1 MSEIT
6 EVSTTE
12 KACGYQI
19 GDWDCRPGGYMYDA
33 GSGEGWDPEDC
44 SFICPHCRTMDYLL
58 DAKEEAESVSGYSN
72 NGDWGTG
79 VTIWAASEAR
89 ALKANRPSAIRALIE
104 IGVVHAIEDADKEDG
119 FSVVLCN
126 TQPTLALLA
135 DYDALATQRDEGLAR
150 EAELKRQLKE
160 TPIPQEIA
168 AELERT
174 DWTPKQALKWYA
186 EGKHFDVV
194 AGRTRIID
202 TGHVASNALKHLSA
216 EYLEH
221 KGDAQLHELQQHL
234 AEAKRLLLDVR
245 GQLCGPDQRA
255 IDAFLASSGCAG
267 GEKAQ

>member
-1 MSEIT
+1 MSEVRSCRWAQLRILA
-6 EVSTTE
+6 V
-12 KACGYQI
+12 KACGTHADSAAYGALRRAI
-19 GDWDCRPGGYMYDA
+19 DA
-33 GSGEGWDPEDC
+33 TE
-44 SFICPHCRTMDYLL
+44 IL
-58 DAKEEAESVSGYSN
+58 DL
-72 NGDWGTG
+72 T
-79 VTIWAASEAR
+79 
-89 ALKANRPSAIRALIE
+89 
-104 IGVVHAIEDADKEDG
+104 
-119 FSVVLCN
+119 
-126 TQPTLALLA
+126 
-135 DYDALATQRDEGLAR
+135 ALATQRDEGLAR

-160 TPIPQEIA
+160 TPIPQDIA

-221 KGDAQLHELQQHL
+221 KGDAQLHELQQRL

-255 IDAFLASSGCAG
+255 IDAFLASPGCAD
-267 GEKAQ
+267 GENRIERGSEHGFEQSPNSCRHDEKIGVWWRERGVTRTGSECVACGHVDEDGCADGEQPS

>member
-1 MSEIT
+1 MSEQ
-6 EVSTTE
+6 
-12 KACGYQI
+12 K
-19 GDWDCRPGGYMYDA
+19 
-33 GSGEGWDPEDC
+33 
-44 SFICPHCRTMDYLL
+44 
-58 DAKEEAESVSGYSN
+58 
-72 NGDWGTG
+72 
-79 VTIWAASEAR
+79 
-89 ALKANRPSAIRALIE
+89 LIE
-104 IGVVHAIEDADKEDG
+104 MI
-119 FSVVLCN
+119 S
-126 TQPTLALLA
+126 ALLA
-135 DYDALATQRDEGLAR
+135 LDEKRALFPHGLGGHARELLTRSATALAGYDALAAQRDEGLAR

-221 KGDAQLHELQQHL
+221 KGDAQLHELQQRL